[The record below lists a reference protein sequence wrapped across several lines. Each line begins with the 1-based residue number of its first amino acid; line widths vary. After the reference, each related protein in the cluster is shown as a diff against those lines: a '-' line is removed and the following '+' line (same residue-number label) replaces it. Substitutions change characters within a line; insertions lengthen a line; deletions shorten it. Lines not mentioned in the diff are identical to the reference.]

1 MAYRSK
7 TPRARQNPLSAVE
20 KRRQRQSSRTI
31 TVPEIPGIPSDP
43 NNPTSM
49 NVIQT
54 SAAQGDCAYLLWG
67 GGLGTAGAPIGPN
80 IELHIN
86 PPQVGQYANID
97 QAKFEASFGGPIKN
111 CSLAMSFSGSYG
123 SNSPY
128 LSLAPFNFHGVRFVG
143 KAIIS
148 KSSGDQVRC
157 IFELKNITP
166 SAIVAVDYES
176 RTKACNI
183 IYSEFN
189 RPADTLFYYANSVV
203 YGQWGIDPARSTPY
217 PNNFEVGDRITIQGI
232 DIETRPGVIQSSSC
246 DGFFGEDQDRDG
258 QPDSLPSVP
267 YTSSSATG
275 QLSTSTSS
283 EQKIFSIG

>member
-1 MAYRSK
+1 MVYPPCRNTESLKTSTMAYRSK

-97 QAKFEASFGGPIKN
+97 QAKF
-111 CSLAMSFSGSYG
+111 CL
-123 SNSPY
+123 
-128 LSLAPFNFHGVRFVG
+128 L
-143 KAIIS
+143 
-148 KSSGDQVRC
+148 
-157 IFELKNITP
+157 
-166 SAIVAVDYES
+166 
-176 RTKACNI
+176 
-183 IYSEFN
+183 
-189 RPADTLFYYANSVV
+189 
-203 YGQWGIDPARSTPY
+203 
-217 PNNFEVGDRITIQGI
+217 
-232 DIETRPGVIQSSSC
+232 
-246 DGFFGEDQDRDG
+246 
-258 QPDSLPSVP
+258 
-267 YTSSSATG
+267 YTSPSPRDRQKSRMPSSA
-275 QLSTSTSS
+275 
-283 EQKIFSIG
+283 